1 MLSTECAMPIK
12 EKQFLDGN
20 GNYQGLNNLPEM
32 IYQQNF
38 KFIGDTWV
46 REISST

>member
-1 MLSTECAMPIK
+1 MLSTQFAMPIE
-12 EKQFLDGN
+12 EKQFHDSN
-20 GNYQGLNNLPEM
+20 GNYQGLNHLPEM

-46 REISST
+46 RETSSI